1 MRPNA
6 ALSQINMQIM
16 WNRLIAILEE
26 QAKTLI
32 RTSFSTTVREAEDL
46 SAGVFDTQGR
56 MLAQA
61 VTGTPGH
68 VNSMANAVRHF
79 LAEYPVGEMSEG
91 DSYISNDPWYCSGH
105 LHDITVVTPAFY
117 KGKAVG
123 LFAATVHII
132 DVGGRGLGPDGRS
145 VFEEGISIPIMPL
158 ARKGEMNR
166 DLLKIVRANTRE
178 PLQVEGDM
186 FSCAAA
192 GEDGARRLVQMMDE
206 FGIDSLETLSTYI
219 VENSREAMLAKIRKL
234 PKGTYRNEV
243 TIDGYEAPVT
253 VCAAMTVSDDGIH
266 VDYTGTSPISTF
278 GINVVMNYTEAYTN
292 YGVRCAIAD
301 EIPNNYGSML
311 PITASAPEGCIL
323 NAPRGAPVS
332 ARHMIGHVTPD
343 AVLGC
348 LHQALAGGVQA
359 EAAMMWNPLLKG
371 DHGLDGQRQTWTTW
385 LFNSGG
391 TGARPDRD
399 GLSTTAFPSGVK
411 IIPMEAAEAVA
422 PIVVWRKEFRPGS
435 GGPGKHRG
443 GLGQVVQIASA
454 VDAPLSVAAMFDRV
468 ANPAKGRNGGRHG
481 AAGIAR
487 LGSGPKINAKGVMSV
502 PPGDRLHLELPGG
515 GGHGDP
521 FARAPEQV
529 AEDVLDELITVEDA
543 RRLYGVAVDADGAID
558 RAETARL
565 RAEAAD

>member
-16 WNRLIAILEE
+16 WNRLIAVVEE

-32 RTSFSTTVREAEDL
+32 RTSFSTTVREASDL
-46 SAGVFDTQGR
+46 SAGVFDPQGR

-79 LAEYPVGEMSEG
+79 LTEYPIETMSEG
-91 DSYISNDPWYCSGH
+91 DSYISNDPWICSGH

-117 KGKAVG
+117 KGAPVG

-145 VFEEGISIPIMPL
+145 VFEEGLSIPIMPL
-158 ARKGEMNR
+158 ARKGQMNG

-206 FGIDSLETLSTYI
+206 FRIDSLDLLATFI
-219 VENSREAMLAKIRKL
+219 IENSYEAMLARIRKL
-234 PKGTYRNEV
+234 PKGVFRNSV
-243 TIDGYEAPVT
+243 TLDGYEAPVT
-253 VCAAMTVSDDGIH
+253 AHAAMTISDDGIH
-266 VDYTGTSPISTF
+266 VDYSGTSPVSSY
-278 GINVVMNYTEAYTN
+278 GINVVLNYTEAYTN
-292 YGVRCAIAD
+292 YGVRCAIAE

-311 PITASAPEGCIL
+311 PITVSAPEGCIL

-332 ARHMIGHVTPD
+332 ARHMVGHICADT
-343 AVLGC
+343 VLGC
-348 LHQALAGGVQA
+348 LHGALDKGTQA
-359 EAAMMWNPLLKG
+359 EGAMMWNPLLKG
-371 DHGLDGQRQTWTTW
+371 ERGFDGARQTWTTW

-391 TGARPDRD
+391 TGARPGRD
-399 GLSTTAFPSGVK
+399 GMSTTAFPSGVK

-435 GGPGKHRG
+435 GGPGRHRG
-443 GLGQVVQIASA
+443 GLGQILEIGSA
-454 VDAPLSVAAMFDRV
+454 VDAPLDVSAMFDRV
-468 ANPAKGRNGGRHG
+468 INPARGRDGGQPG
-481 AAGIAR
+481 AVGVAK
-487 LGSGPKINAKGVMSV
+487 LTSGPLLNAKGALTV
-502 PPGDRLHLELPGG
+502 PAGDRLRLDLPGG
-515 GGHGDP
+515 GGFGDP
-521 FARAPEQV
+521 FARPAAQV
-529 AEDVLDELITVEDA
+529 AEDVLDELISVEDA
-543 RRLYGVAVDADGAID
+543 REHYRVAVGPDGAVD
-558 RAETARL
+558 RTATERL
-565 RAEAAD
+565 RAAGAD

>member
-16 WNRLIAILEE
+16 WNRLIAVVEE

-32 RTSFSTTVREAEDL
+32 RTSFSTTVREASDL
-46 SAGVFDTQGR
+46 SAGVFDTSGR

-79 LAEYPVGEMSEG
+79 LKEYPIETMSEG
-91 DSYISNDPWYCSGH
+91 DSYISNDPWICSGH

-117 KGKAVG
+117 RGEAVG

-145 VFEEGISIPIMPL
+145 VFEEGLSIPIMPL
-158 ARKGEMNR
+158 ARKGRMNG

-206 FGIDSLETLSTYI
+206 FRIASLENLATFI
-219 VENSREAMLAKIRKL
+219 IENSHEAMLAKIRKL
-234 PKGTYRNEV
+234 PKGVFRNAV
-243 TIDGYEAPVT
+243 TLDGYEAPVT
-253 VCAAMTVSDDGIH
+253 AHAALTISDEGIH
-266 VDYTGTSPISTF
+266 VDYSGTSPVSSF
-278 GINVVMNYTEAYTN
+278 GINVVLNYTEAYTN
-292 YGVRCAIAD
+292 YGVRCAIAE

-332 ARHMIGHVTPD
+332 ARHMVGHICAD

-348 LHQALAGGVQA
+348 LHGALQGGAQA
-359 EAAMMWNPLLKG
+359 EGSMMWNPLLRG
-371 DHGLDGQRQTWTTW
+371 DRWFDGARQTWTTW

-391 TGARPDRD
+391 TGARPARD
-399 GLSTTAFPSGVK
+399 GMSTTAFPSGVK

-435 GGPGKHRG
+435 GGPGRHRG
-443 GLGQVVQIASA
+443 GLGQILEIASA
-454 VDAPLSVAAMFDRV
+454 VEAPLECSAMFDRV
-468 ANPAKGRNGGRHG
+468 ENPARGRNGGQAG
-481 AAGIAR
+481 APGVAR
-487 LGSGPKINAKGVMSV
+487 LASGERLKAKGALTV
-502 PPGDRLHLELPGG
+502 PVGDRLRLDVPGG
-515 GGHGDP
+515 GGFGDP
-521 FARAPEQV
+521 FSRPPEQV
-529 AEDVLDELITVEDA
+529 AEDVLDELISIEEA
-543 RRLYGVAVDADGAID
+543 RAQYGVAVS
-558 RAETARL
+558 AEGVVDEAATKRL
-565 RAEAAD
+565 RAQR